1 MGRIDD
7 WLMRAGVWLVCLAA
21 RRTFARDD
29 ITDVPTDRATRKKA
43 EGLLRDEIMAAP
55 RNVVYAL
62 TWLDA
67 EAALLSARLTRR
79 YDPSMALNE
88 ALARSVEAKKAAER
102 EGMGLTS
109 KQLAA
114 MEWRKQRMRGRLGA
128 S

>member
-1 MGRIDD
+1 MSRIED
-7 WLMRAGVWLVCLAA
+7 WMMRAGVWLVCLAA
-21 RRTFARDD
+21 RRTFRRDEWDEARGP
-29 ITDVPTDRATRKKA
+29 I
-43 EGLLRDEIMAAP
+43 RDEIMAAP
-55 RNVVYAL
+55 RNVSEAMTRV
-62 TWLDA
+62 DA

-88 ALARSVEAKKAAER
+88 AMARSVEAKKAAER

-114 MEWRKQRMRGRLGA
+114 MEWRKQKMRGRLGA